1 MPNATSR
8 SQLPVPAPAPPRGA
22 PAPCR
27 SHPRARCSR
36 PRRCSRLPAQRLS
49 RSTMWL
55 QALLFLGLLLLL
67 LLAVLSLVFLR
78 GSGSRNPFATDS
90 RRPPGPLVT
99 DKAVRRT
106 VVKTGTGPPG
116 PPTPAAGLE
125 PGWHRQPR
133 VDHPRDRTT
142 SAGWQRPRSDIPPGW
157 HHPSVTDPPGWH
169 CPPQGGTVPPSVPPS
184 PGGRGGPGAVGIPR

>member
-1 MPNATSR
+1 
-8 SQLPVPAPAPPRGA
+8 
-22 PAPCR
+22 
-27 SHPRARCSR
+27 
-36 PRRCSRLPAQRLS
+36 
-49 RSTMWL
+49 MWL
-55 QALLFLGLLLLL
+55 QALLFLGPLLLLL
-67 LLAVLSLVFLR
+67 LLAVLSLVLLR

-116 PPTPAAGLE
+116 PATPAAGLE

-142 SAGWQRPRSDIPPGW
+142 SAGWQRPRSDIPG
-157 HHPSVTDPPGWH
+157 VAPPECHG
-169 CPPQGGTVPPSVPPS
+169 PPRVSRTPQGGIVPPRVALSPRLLRTPLGGIVPPSVPPS
-184 PGGRGGPGAVGIPR
+184 PGGPGGPGAVGIPR